1 MQCKVLSAS
10 LGRDGKVYKQG
21 EYIEIGPDKEAEEL
35 SSFGC
40 VLIEAVK
47 KVEKVKDVKE
57 VEEVGKVKPS
67 QSKQYGGKKK
77 K

>member
-10 LGRDGKVYKQG
+10 LGRDGKIYKQG
-21 EYIEIGPDKEAEEL
+21 KYIEITPDKEAEEL

-40 VLIEAVK
+40 VLIEKAK
-47 KVEKVKDVKE
+47 KVEEVKE
-57 VEEVGKVKPS
+57 VEEVEEVKPP
-67 QSKQYGGKKK
+67 QSRQYGGKKK